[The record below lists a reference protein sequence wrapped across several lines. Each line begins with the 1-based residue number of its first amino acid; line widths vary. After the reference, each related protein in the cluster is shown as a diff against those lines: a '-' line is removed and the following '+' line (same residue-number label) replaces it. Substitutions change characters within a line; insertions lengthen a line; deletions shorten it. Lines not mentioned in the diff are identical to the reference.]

1 MASSTKRVEFVILK
15 RRLNIGDGLFFLIVV
30 AGAASIILTM
40 AALIAVLTNEGWR
53 SLTEFK
59 FGFLTGTE
67 WNPVTKEFGALPAIY
82 GTVVSSLIGLAIAV
96 PVSVGVAIF
105 LAEVAP
111 GPVRV
116 PVSFFVEM
124 LAALPSVVFGL
135 WGLYIMAPWVR
146 DLEKGVLKPWFG
158 WTPIFDGPAIGFG
171 MLASGIIL
179 AIMILPIITAISR
192 DVLLAVPQSQRE
204 AAVALG
210 ATKAETIWS
219 VVLPYARPGITG
231 AVILG
236 LGRAVGE
243 TIAVTMLI
251 GNTYKIN
258 ASILQ
263 PATTLASA
271 IAAEFR
277 EAADPLYRSALI
289 EMGLVLLVVALAI
302 NVIARLLVW
311 RISTRAGGEVR
322 L

>member
-1 MASSTKRVEFVILK
+1 
-15 RRLNIGDGLFFLIVV
+15 
-30 AGAASIILTM
+30 
-40 AALIAVLTNEGWR
+40 
-53 SLTEFK
+53 
-59 FGFLTGTE
+59 
-67 WNPVTKEFGALPAIY
+67 
-82 GTVVSSLIGLAIAV
+82 
-96 PVSVGVAIF
+96 
-105 LAEVAP
+105 
-111 GPVRV
+111 V